1 MAGVSQL
8 VILQTTFFAG
18 VFFFVVVCFLFPPD
32 SSNCNVWQISGH
44 TVLFMMNYLYSLL
57 TL

>member
-18 VFFFVVVCFLFPPD
+18 FFFVCFLFPPD